1 MSEVASSA
9 REGRWSANVRARGG
23 LGGGRA
29 GARARDRRGDRVAA
43 AKSRIR
49 PRRARGSRAGAPREI
64 WNKNKED
71 VARWHTS
78 SAFPGSARGARRERR
93 AGPGAPNPK
102 SSRRR
107 VRRERR
113 GRSRALARRRTRR
126 SEARFPSEGGI
137 PGCAH
142 LLGSTANPAH
152 RRPRRGARTA
162 PASRPRR
169 ARRRRTSLP
178 WFVASR
184 ACASEATCVARVS
197 TSARATGR
205 HPARA

>member
-1 MSEVASSA
+1 MAGE
-9 REGRWSANVRARGG
+9 RA
-23 LGGGRA
+23 
-29 GARARDRRGDRVAA
+29 
-43 AKSRIR
+43 
-49 PRRARGSRAGAPREI
+49 RARGSRGRAGRCASARSARRSGRRGEVADPAATRARVARGAPREI

-113 GRSRALARRRTRR
+113 GRSRASRGVARGVPRLGFRRRVEFR
-126 SEARFPSEGGI
+126 
-137 PGCAH
+137 GCAH

>member
-113 GRSRALARRRTRR
+113 GRSRASRGVARGVPRLGFRRRVEFR
-126 SEARFPSEGGI
+126 
-137 PGCAH
+137 GCAH